1 MEETRPYEF
10 SREQF
15 EEMLRAGWFDG
26 RSAELVGGTVFVRD
40 GSGHAEAREWTRDEY
55 LQMDDWCWFSLTR
68 VQLIGGEVIEMP
80 AQHDPHAA
88 GVTLT
93 VDALRVAFGQGY
105 WVRSQATL
113 DLPPRGLPDPD
124 VAVIPGSARGA
135 RPKHIPTSALL
146 VVEVS
151 DSTLQRDRTTMQ
163 SLYAAVGITD
173 YWILNLV
180 QRQLE
185 VHRNRVQD
193 ASKRFGWW
201 YADRK
206 ILDPG
211 DAIAPLSLPAGK
223 VAVDDL
229 LP

>member
-1 MEETRPYEF
+1 VEESRPYEF
-10 SREQF
+10 SQEQF
-15 EEMLRAGWFDG
+15 EQMLRAGWLDR
-26 RSAELVGGTVFVRD
+26 RSAELVGGTIRLRGD
-40 GSGHAEAREWTRDEY
+40 GQTERRHWTRDEY
-55 LQMDDWCWFSLTR
+55 VEMSDWGWFHDQR
-68 VQLIGGEVIEMP
+68 VHLIGGEVIEMP
-80 AQHDPHAA
+80 SQLNLHAA

-93 VDALRVAFGQGY
+93 VDALKAVFGSGY

-113 DLPPRGLPDPD
+113 DLSPLGVPDPD
-124 VAVIPGSARGA
+124 AAVIGGTPRSAPPRS
-135 RPKHIPTSALL
+135 IPTTALL

-151 DSTLQRDRTTMQ
+151 DTTLQYDRTTMA
-163 SLYAAVGITD
+163 SLYAAGGIAD

-180 QRQLE
+180 QRQIE

-211 DAIAPLSLPAGK
+211 DTIAPLALPAT
-223 VAVDDL
+223 VLVSDL

>member
-10 SREQF
+10 SQEQF
-15 EEMLRAGWFDG
+15 EQMLRAGWFNG
-26 RSAELVGGTVFVRD
+26 RSAELVSGTVFVGN
-40 GSGHAEAREWTRDEY
+40 GSGHVEARRWTRDEY
-55 LQMDDWCWFSLTR
+55 LQMDDWCWFCLTK

-93 VDALRVAFGQGY
+93 VDALRAAFGQGY

-113 DLPPRGLPDPD
+113 DLSPHGLPDPD
-124 VAVIPGSARGA
+124 VAVIPGTPRGA

-146 VVEVS
+146 LVEVS
-151 DSTLQRDRTTMQ
+151 DSTLQRDRTIMQ
-163 SLYAAVGITD
+163 SLYAAGGITD

-201 YADRK
+201 YADRT

-211 DAIAPLSLPAGK
+211 DAVMPLALSQVNVL
-223 VAVDDL
+223 VSDL